1 MAQKFPQIGN
11 EDYQEYNF
19 TYAYSGGNSNLTGR
33 PVEEEKTYTYGSGEW
48 TDLLVGVNGKEITY
62 DGIGNPLKYMGMT
75 MSWSRGRN
83 LNMVKLEDGTRLMY
97 SYDDNGLRTSKR
109 KDGKMKTIYLDES
122 GRVIAED
129 ADYDSSSDRML
140 LYEYD
145 ATGRAVTVT
154 DYLSETQ
161 NFTYYYMYNG
171 QGDVIGLMMENGSI
185 RARYEYD
192 AWGNMKVLNGSGN
205 DLPAESTGLIGNMNP
220 FRYRGYYYD
229 VETGFYYLQS
239 RYSLCD
245 LLAPKPENH

>member
-1 MAQKFPQIGN
+1 M
-11 EDYQEYNF
+11 
-19 TYAYSGGNSNLTGR
+19 
-33 PVEEEKTYTYGSGEW
+33 
-48 TDLLVGVNGKEITY
+48 
-62 DGIGNPLKYMGMT
+62 
-75 MSWSRGRN
+75 
-83 LNMVKLEDGTRLMY
+83 
-97 SYDDNGLRTSKR
+97 
-109 KDGKMKTIYLDES
+109 
-122 GRVIAED
+122 IAED